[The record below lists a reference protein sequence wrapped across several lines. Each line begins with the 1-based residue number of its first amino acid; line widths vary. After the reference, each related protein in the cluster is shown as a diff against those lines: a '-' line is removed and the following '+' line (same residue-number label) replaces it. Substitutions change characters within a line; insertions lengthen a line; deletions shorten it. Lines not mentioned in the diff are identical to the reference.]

1 MKVFLII
8 FTLSVSNPSAT
19 TAIGP
24 IQSGAVCEEYAQQV
38 IHGPGS
44 LFAVCAWINI
54 EQK

>member
-8 FTLSVSNPSAT
+8 FTLSGNPSGN

-24 IQSGAVCEEYAQQV
+24 IQSGTICEGFAQQV

-44 LFAVCAWINI
+44 LFAICAWINI